1 MDRNKAG
8 RIDKGIVSRF
18 LENAQQIFEAAGSAS
33 QSGLAPSDISIL
45 IDGQGGVRMLAD
57 SDWPLASLEANYG
70 CCMAYRVNQNAGRI
84 RVEGRSGAQSC
95 LLQTETPQVAV
106 KRFLLDRPQYVI
118 APPQLSA
125 ANLPS
130 LYSGSY

>member
-1 MDRNKAG
+1 M
-8 RIDKGIVSRF
+8 SRF

-33 QSGLAPSDISIL
+33 QSGIAPSDISIL
-45 IDGQGGVRMLAD
+45 IDGQGGIRMLAD

-70 CCMAYRVNQNAGRI
+70 CRMAYRVNQEAGRI

-95 LLQTETPQVAV
+95 LLQTETPQVAA
-106 KRFLLDRPQYVI
+106 KRFLLDHPRYVI
-118 APPQLSA
+118 APPQLPA
-125 ANLPS
+125 ANRPL